1 MNKIAKITGWILGLL
16 GLVLGGWC
24 LASGDATNTA
34 PVDVLLRFTYI
45 LFIAAVVIL
54 LGLAV
59 IKSAANDPKGL
70 VKALIFIVIAAALVI
85 GVYFVSAGSP
95 AINVKTQPSAQWLK
109 ITDTVML
116 LTAILGIGA
125 PSCGDPWPYPHKSP
139 SPRHRSSD
147 KPPGNVEKGRS
158 CPLK

>member
-85 GVYFVSAGSP
+85 GVYFVSA
-95 AINVKTQPSAQWLK
+95 
-109 ITDTVML
+109 
-116 LTAILGIGA
+116 
-125 PSCGDPWPYPHKSP
+125 
-139 SPRHRSSD
+139 
-147 KPPGNVEKGRS
+147 
-158 CPLK
+158 

>member
-85 GVYFVSAGSP
+85 GVYFVS
-95 AINVKTQPSAQWLK
+95 PSEC
-109 ITDTVML
+109 
-116 LTAILGIGA
+116 
-125 PSCGDPWPYPHKSP
+125 PSRYFNGRCCSFAAA
-139 SPRHRSSD
+139 SSRIYL
-147 KPPGNVEKGRS
+147 VT
-158 CPLK
+158 L